1 MHLCWRAVVI
11 TSLHSLKVDAS
22 MGSSACALVME
33 RLREGAE
40 DQESCVAGGQM
51 DKGCKEAVQW

>member
-1 MHLCWRAVVI
+1 MLAWDQVHAR
-11 TSLHSLKVDAS
+11 SP
-22 MGSSACALVME
+22 ME

-51 DKGCKEAVQW
+51 DTGYKEAVQW